1 MISNNNRNCISNSY
15 DKVSIN
21 EIITRLLIEIA
32 LKVMI
37 MVNIITK

>member
-1 MISNNNRNCISNSY
+1 MISNNNRNCISSSY

-32 LKVMI
+32 LKIMI
-37 MVNIITK
+37 MVNVIIK